1 MDNHIWKRNKSTL
14 SPISF
19 LISIVDQQNFGGI
32 FDFDAKQKR
41 LDKIS
46 QLEEDP
52 ASWSD
57 SKRAQEL
64 GREKKILENV
74 VLTLETIRQQ
84 LQDSIDLFQMAKE
97 ENDIV
102 MLESICSDVVQS

>member
-1 MDNHIWKRNKSTL
+1 MYNANFQNSWIIHIWKRNKSTL
-14 SPISF
+14 SLISF

-32 FDFDAKQKR
+32 FDLDAKQKR
-41 LDKIS
+41 LEKIS

-52 ASWSD
+52 AIWSD

-74 VLTLETIRQQ
+74 
-84 LQDSIDLFQMAKE
+84 DMAP
-97 ENDIV
+97 
-102 MLESICSDVVQS
+102 